1 MEVIFQSFLS
11 GLPLLLIH
19 FGVTLIM
26 LALGIVIYV
35 IVTPYN
41 EIGLIKKGN
50 PSAALSFSGAL
61 IGMAIPLSVAMA
73 GSVNIMD
80 IIVFGAVAIILQ
92 LFSYR
97 ITDLLLRELPSR
109 IKNNEISAAI
119 TMVGIKISISLVNA
133 AAVSV

>member
-26 LALGIVIYV
+26 LALGILIYV

-41 EIGLIKKGN
+41 EIDLIKKGN
-50 PSAALSFSGAL
+50 QSAALSLSGAL
-61 IGMAIPLSVAMA
+61 VGIAIPLSIAMA

-80 IIVFGAVAIILQ
+80 IIIFGAVAIILQ
-92 LFSYR
+92 LLGYR

-109 IKNNEISAAI
+109 IVNNEISAAI

>member
-1 MEVIFQSFLS
+1 MEVVFQSFLS

-26 LALGIVIYV
+26 LALGILIYV

-41 EIGLIKKGN
+41 EINLIKNGN
-50 PSAALSFSGAL
+50 QSAALSFSGAL
-61 IGMAIPLSVAMA
+61 VGIAIPLSIAMA

-80 IIVFGAVAIILQ
+80 IVVFGAVAIILQ
-92 LFSYR
+92 LLGYR

-109 IKNNEISAAI
+109 IVNNEISAAI